1 MSPPRDSFNEDKSF
15 SSLDF
20 KRFSISTKVSLI
32 TFWNKSWWY
41 QDHKSYFNCE
51 SLYQLIL
58 NIVLIFLKSLL
69 IFNYI
74 LCFFHLI
81 FIYGEQSDNI
91 ESFTQ
96 FKTTRNYSHSCTLLK
111 ILIFKISVSCIKFFV
126 ISKVFIIDREINSFI
141 WMKLKNLEWKLLK
154 SFLYIYIWETV
165 LY

>member
-1 MSPPRDSFNEDKSF
+1 MLIIIPNRSSF
-15 SSLDF
+15 SF
-20 KRFSISTKVSLI
+20 K
-32 TFWNKSWWY
+32 
-41 QDHKSYFNCE
+41 

-81 FIYGEQSDNI
+81 FFDGEYSEKI

-96 FKTTRNYSHSCTLLK
+96 FKTTRNYSRPCPLLK
-111 ILIFKISVSCIKFFV
+111 PCLKLLIFKISVSSIKFFV

-141 WMKLKNLEWKLLK
+141 WIILKNLE
-154 SFLYIYIWETV
+154 
-165 LY
+165 

>member
-1 MSPPRDSFNEDKSF
+1 MDSFNEDKSF

-41 QDHKSYFNCE
+41 LDHILSFNCK

-81 FIYGEQSDNI
+81 FFDGEYSEKI

-96 FKTTRNYSHSCTLLK
+96 FKTTRNYSHSCPLLK
-111 ILIFKISVSCIKFFV
+111 VLIFKISVSSIKFFV

-141 WMKLKNLEWKLLK
+141 WIILKNLEWKLLK
-154 SFLYIYIWETV
+154 SFLYIYIWKTV
-165 LY
+165 L